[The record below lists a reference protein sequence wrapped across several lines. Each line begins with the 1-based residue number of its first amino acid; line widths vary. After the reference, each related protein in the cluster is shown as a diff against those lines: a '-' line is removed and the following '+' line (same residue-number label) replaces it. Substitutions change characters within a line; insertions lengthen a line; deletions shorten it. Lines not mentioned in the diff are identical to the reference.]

1 MAATNVGYGS
11 KAEILTASTC
21 CPLYPRKQTFA
32 CDLGKSAWCQK
43 ATFAP
48 SAFVQAARQH
58 RERNAGTLISAPV
71 NRNSYSRLSAG
82 PPEW

>member
-1 MAATNVGYGS
+1 MS
-11 KAEILTASTC
+11 EM
-21 CPLYPRKQTFA
+21 
-32 CDLGKSAWCQK
+32 CQK

-48 SAFVQAARQH
+48 SAFVQAAFVQAAFVQAARQH

-71 NRNSYSRLSAG
+71 NRNSYSRLSVG